1 MQRAGIVLGGEISG
15 MGKECVGSRT
25 WRKVEIA
32 RVRTLSAPTRPE
44 SVSVGSE
51 CLESDILS
59 LSAGAGARLLLLTQ
73 GRNDRQP

>member
-32 RVRTLSAPTRPE
+32 RVRTLSARPE
-44 SVSVGSE
+44 SESVGAE

-59 LSAGAGARLLLLTQ
+59 LSAGAGARLLLTQ

>member
-59 LSAGAGARLLLLTQ
+59 L
-73 GRNDRQP
+73 GRSRSQAAAADTRTK

>member
-44 SVSVGSE
+44 SVGAE
-51 CLESDILS
+51 CLKSDILS
-59 LSAGAGARLLLLTQ
+59 L
-73 GRNDRQP
+73 GRSQAAADTRTK